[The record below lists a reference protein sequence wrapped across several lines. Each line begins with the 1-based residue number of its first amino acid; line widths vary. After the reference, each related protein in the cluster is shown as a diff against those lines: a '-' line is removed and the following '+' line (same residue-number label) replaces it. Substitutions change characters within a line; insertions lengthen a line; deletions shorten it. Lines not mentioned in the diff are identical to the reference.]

1 MMLIP
6 STKAGRIKSHCSVLA
21 FAWDPSDRL
30 IVATQIA
37 CSSVPLD
44 IATICGYIYT
54 VVGRPP
60 KPPNERRDKPL
71 RIRLSPGERTLL
83 DQAAA
88 QAGQDT
94 SAWAREI
101 LLTVAGQEPPKD
113 RPDIQ
118 SSENR

>member
-1 MMLIP
+1 MF
-6 STKAGRIKSHCSVLA
+6 SAGSRIVPFRRTYCSHTNSVLK
-21 FAWDPSDRL
+21 F
-30 IVATQIA
+30 
-37 CSSVPLD
+37 PLD

-71 RIRLSPGERTLL
+71 RIRLSPGERALL

-88 QAGQDT
+88 QAGQGT
-94 SAWAREI
+94 SAWAREV
-101 LLTVAGQEPPKD
+101 LLAVAAQKAPTD